1 MIACARD
8 LTGALLLSELSS
20 ESELLQLEQ
29 LDVTDFNAIDQLA
42 CKLEQQPIDILINN
56 AGIFGPKQHSDN
68 DPGQTLGFID
78 YKLWGRLLKTNTMAP
93 LKMAEALYKNLQQ
106 SQQKKIINISSRAGS
121 FSEGQTELF
130 MYKTSKA
137 ALNMVTKVLGD
148 KTADTGVIATA
159 ISPGWVKTDMGG
171 AEANLEIEESIRA
184 LIKTISELTEKDT
197 GSFLGHNGEVIPW

>member
-8 LTGALLLSELSS
+8 LTGALLLYELSS

-78 YKLWGRLLKTNTMAP
+78 YRAP

-137 ALNMVTKVLGD
+137 ALDMVTKVLGD

-159 ISPGWVKTDMGG
+159 ISSGWVKTDMGG